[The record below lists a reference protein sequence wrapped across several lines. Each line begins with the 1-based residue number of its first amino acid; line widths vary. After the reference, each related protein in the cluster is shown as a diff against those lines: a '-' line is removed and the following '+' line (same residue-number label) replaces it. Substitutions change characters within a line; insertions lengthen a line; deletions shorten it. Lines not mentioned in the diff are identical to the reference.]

1 MNRNSG
7 MSIVLATML
16 GVTPAFADEPTTTST
31 IRDSAK
37 ATVSTAIEAGKNLL
51 GGFSEGVTEG
61 RESAEGA
68 DGAASV
74 SDLSQL
80 DGKVIVELLRAEPEG
95 DNLIAT
101 IGLKNSSDKQLRLIN
116 LRQTGALIAIDQ
128 DGYSSPLVAS
138 LDNPDQVTIPANAG
152 VRQKFIFAGP
162 VENVASVRLW
172 GRDFTVAK

>member
-1 MNRNSG
+1 MSRNSR
-7 MSIVLATML
+7 MSIVLAVML
-16 GVTPAFADEPTTTST
+16 GSCAAFADEPTTTST
-31 IRDSAK
+31 IRNSAK
-37 ATVSTAIEAGKNLL
+37 ATVSSAIAAGKNLL

-74 SDLSQL
+74 SDLAQL
-80 DGKVIVELLRAEPEG
+80 DGKVTVELLKAEPEG
-95 DNLIAT
+95 DNLVTT

-116 LRQTGALIAIDQ
+116 LRQVGALIAIDQ
-128 DGYSSPLVAS
+128 DGYSSPLMES

-162 VENVASVRLW
+162 VDKVASVRLW

>member
-1 MNRNSG
+1 MSRNSG
-7 MSIVLATML
+7 MSILLAVML
-16 GVTPAFADEPTTTST
+16 GSSPAFADEPTTTST

-37 ATVSTAIEAGKNLL
+37 ATVSSAIAAGKNLL
-51 GGFSEGVTEG
+51 GGLSEGVTEG
-61 RESAEGA
+61 RESADGA

-80 DGKVIVELLRAEPEG
+80 DGKVMVELLKAEPEG
-95 DNLIAT
+95 DNLVAT

-116 LRQTGALIAIDQ
+116 LRQAGALIAIDQ
-128 DGYSSPLVAS
+128 DGYSSPLLAS

-162 VENVASVRLW
+162 VDKLASVRLW
-172 GRDFTVAK
+172 GRDFTVAE